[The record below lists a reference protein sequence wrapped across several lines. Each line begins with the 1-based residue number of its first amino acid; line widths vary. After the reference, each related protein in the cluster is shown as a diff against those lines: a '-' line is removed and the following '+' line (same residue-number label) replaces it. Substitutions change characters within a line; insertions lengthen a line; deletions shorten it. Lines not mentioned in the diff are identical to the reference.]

1 MDCITVMVSPPRH
14 SPHYCSIICS
24 VGVLLLLSGCASSLG
39 TSGYELD
46 VEKCYQSG
54 GMVLTDHNTEVSR
67 CIY

>member
-1 MDCITVMVSPPRH
+1 MDGHLRLPQVVAAM
-14 SPHYCSIICS
+14 
-24 VGVLLLLSGCASSLG
+24 LLGAFLSGCASSLG